1 MRFIIGHRHAH
12 SEDEPTYYCIDS
24 FGRRSRVGDPGKA
37 TNWPS
42 EAEACDA
49 IAQLGLS
56 GDPTVFVCQ
65 GPE

>member
-1 MRFIIGHRHAH
+1 MRFVIGHRYAE
-12 SEDEPTYYCIDS
+12 SKEAPTYYCVDGL
-24 FGRRSRVGDPGKA
+24 GRLSRVGDPGKA
-37 TNWPS
+37 TSWPS
-42 EAEACDA
+42 EAEAHVA

>member
-1 MRFIIGHRHAH
+1 MRFVIGHMYAESREA
-12 SEDEPTYYCIDS
+12 PTYYCLDDL
-24 FGRRSRVGDPGKA
+24 GRLSRVGDPAKA

-42 EAEACDA
+42 EVEAHAA

-56 GDPTVFVCQ
+56 EDPTVFVCQ